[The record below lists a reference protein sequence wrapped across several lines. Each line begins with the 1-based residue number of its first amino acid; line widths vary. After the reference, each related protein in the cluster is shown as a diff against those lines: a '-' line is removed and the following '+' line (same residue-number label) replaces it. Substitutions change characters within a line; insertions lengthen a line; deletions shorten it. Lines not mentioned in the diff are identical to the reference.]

1 MLRTQGRRGEVAA
14 ELHTASQERF
24 PRGCRV
30 LALDAHDHRRELVV
44 EDSWSHKGL
53 VVLKFGGVEN
63 ISQAETLVGCE
74 VQVPC
79 AQRLPLPAGE
89 VYVSDLVG
97 CAVFNRGAEVGRIA
111 DVQFGSGDAPLLV
124 VMLGAREHLLPFAE
138 AYLVK
143 VDTEGRRLDMDLPE
157 GMLEL
162 DSPSARKSADRRR

>member
-24 PRGCRV
+24 RRGSRV
-30 LALDAHDHRRELVV
+30 LALDARNHRREFVV
-44 EDSWSHKGL
+44 ENAWPHKGL

-74 VQVPC
+74 IQVPRRE
-79 AQRLPLPAGE
+79 RLPLPAGE
-89 VYVSDLVG
+89 VYVSDLLG
-97 CAVFNRGAEVGRIA
+97 CAVFNHGVEVGRIA

-124 VMLGAREHLLPFAE
+124 VKAGAKEYLLPFAE
-138 AYLVK
+138 AYLVEA
-143 VDTEGRRLDMDLPE
+143 DIEGKRIDVNLPE

-162 DSPSARKSADRRR
+162 GH